1 MHTVYLKPGEYYL
14 GDRPTRVTTVLGSCV
29 AVSMH
34 HRPSGLAAICH
45 ALAPDCGVASDC
57 ANGCPKQ
64 QRYVNCMIPAM
75 VRAFSSHGIG
85 PVNIETK
92 LFGGA
97 AMIDGDNQRNPETL
111 VGALNIAAA
120 RKVIQQ
126 CGLTLKSSDVGG
138 HVGRKIIFD
147 TATGD
152 ILLKRLQ
159 PTDQR
164 SAVIGEKGMMNPR
177 RNDEKN

>member
-1 MHTVYLKPGEYYL
+1 MQALYLKPGEYYL
-14 GDRPTRVTTVLGSCV
+14 GNRPTRVVTVLGSCV
-29 AVSMH
+29 AISMY

-45 ALAPDCGVASDC
+45 ALAPDCGAAADC
-57 ANGCPKQ
+57 PNGCPGL

-75 VRAFSSHGIG
+75 ARAFSARGIG
-85 PVNIETK
+85 PASIETK

-97 AMIDGDNQRNPETL
+97 AMIDGNNRRDPDKS
-111 VGALNIAAA
+111 VGALNIAAS

-138 HVGRKIIFD
+138 HAGRKIIFE

-159 PTDQR
+159 PTDWR
-164 SAVIGEKGMMNPR
+164 SAVIGEKVVMNPR